1 MGEEILRQ
9 FGYASGVYLNNCGLC
24 EETFTGDRRSVVC
37 ESLGHILATQLTR
50 HTSIRQNASFP
61 RIIAHTKPRVK
72 QSLS

>member
-37 ESLGHILATQLTR
+37 ESCALRLKKAGMRREHI
-50 HTSIRQNASFP
+50 FG
-61 RIIAHTKPRVK
+61 K
-72 QSLS
+72 